1 MLIMLKML
9 LYFVFYLISAV
20 EIAMLAR
27 ALLSWIV
34 PDDDSAPMR
43 FLYAITEPFIAPIRA
58 LMYHFNIGMDGPL
71 DIPFFVTVI
80 LLSVIGMTVGAY
92 L

>member
-1 MLIMLKML
+1 
-9 LYFVFYLISAV
+9 
-20 EIAMLAR
+20 
-27 ALLSWIV
+27 
-34 PDDDSAPMR
+34 
-43 FLYAITEPFIAPIRA
+43 
-58 LMYHFNIGMDGPL
+58 MDGPL